1 MDWHG
6 SLNLG
11 GRRIRGWRRLVPAIT
26 ACAGLV
32 GSAGCGPGG
41 PALEP
46 ATGVVTLDGQPVD
59 AATVTLAPAGGGGG
73 IASAITDAAGRFAI
87 TTVVPGLGARA
98 GIAAGD
104 YAVTVTK
111 VTSAAAGAPA
121 SDDPGFVP
129 PVPENAAPKI
139 TYLVPKGYGTAA
151 TSGLRATIAK
161 GRNDLTFALDS
172 KFKP

>member
-1 MDWHG
+1 MNG
-6 SLNLG
+6 SWNSG
-11 GRRIRGWRRLVPAIT
+11 GRGTRRWRRLAPVVT
-26 ACAGLV
+26 AWCGLV
-32 GSAGCGPGG
+32 GMAGCGPGG
-41 PALEP
+41 PALVP
-46 ATGVVTLDGQPVD
+46 ATGTVTLDGQPVD

-73 IASAITDAAGRFAI
+73 IASAITDAAGRFTL
-87 TTVVPGLGARA
+87 TTVVAGLGARP
-98 GIAAGD
+98 GIEVGE

-111 VTSAAAGAPA
+111 VTSATAAPA

-129 PVPENAAPKI
+129 AVPENAVPKV

-161 GRNDLTFALDS
+161 GTNDLTFALDS

>member
-1 MDWHG
+1 MND
-6 SLNLG
+6 SLNRG
-11 GRRIRGWRRLVPAIT
+11 GRGIRVWRWLVPAIT
-26 ACAGLV
+26 ACAGFV
-32 GSAGCGPGG
+32 GSAGCGPKG

-46 ATGVVTLDGQPVD
+46 ATGVVTLDGDPVE
-59 AATVTLAPAGGGGG
+59 AATVTLVPAGGAGG
-73 IASAITDAAGRFAI
+73 IASAMTDAAGRLTI

-111 VTSAAAGAPA
+111 MMSSAGGSPA

-139 TYLVPKGYGTAA
+139 TYLVPQGYSDPMK
-151 TSGLRATIAK
+151 SGLKATISK
-161 GRNDLTFALDS
+161 GKNELKFELDS

>member
-1 MDWHG
+1 MNDFLNEAARG
-6 SLNLG
+6 S
-11 GRRIRGWRRLVPAIT
+11 RRWQWLVPSIV
-26 ACAGLV
+26 ACAGLA
-32 GSAGCGPGG
+32 GNSGCGPKG
-41 PALEP
+41 PALQP
-46 ATGVVTLDGQPVD
+46 ATGVVTLDGEPVD
-59 AATVTLAPAGGGGG
+59 AATVTLVPAGGAGG
-73 IASAITDAAGRFAI
+73 IASGITDAAGRFTI

-111 VTSAAAGAPA
+111 MTSSADGSPA

-139 TYLVPKGYGTAA
+139 TYLVPKGYSDPTK
-151 TSGLRATIAK
+151 SGLEVTISTGK
-161 GRNDLTFALDS
+161 TELKFELDS

>member
-1 MDWHG
+1 MND
-6 SLNLG
+6 SLNEA
-11 GRRIRGWRRLVPAIT
+11 GRGIRWWRWLVPAIT
-26 ACAGLV
+26 ACAGLA
-32 GSAGCGPGG
+32 GNSGCGPKG
-41 PALEP
+41 PALEA
-46 ATGVVTLDGQPVD
+46 ATGVVTLDGEPVD
-59 AATVTLAPAGGGGG
+59 AATVTLVPSGGAGG
-73 IASAITDAAGRFAI
+73 IASAITDAAGRFTI

-111 VTSAAAGAPA
+111 MASSADGSPA

-139 TYLVPKGYGTAA
+139 NYLVPKGYSEPTK
-151 TSGLRATIAK
+151 SGLKATISK
-161 GRNDLTFALDS
+161 GKNELKFELDS